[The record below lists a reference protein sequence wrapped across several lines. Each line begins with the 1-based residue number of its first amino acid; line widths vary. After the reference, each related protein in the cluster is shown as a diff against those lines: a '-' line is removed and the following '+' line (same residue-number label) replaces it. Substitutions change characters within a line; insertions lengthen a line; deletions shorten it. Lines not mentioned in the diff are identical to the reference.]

1 MNGNIKVQQ
10 MKYKKLEE
18 QIFELQTNFKDQT
31 TKIEQKQQNMQSVM
45 RKSLKNVTEAKKKE
59 GEGEEIKKE

>member
-1 MNGNIKVQQ
+1 

-59 GEGEEIKKE
+59 EEGEEIKKE